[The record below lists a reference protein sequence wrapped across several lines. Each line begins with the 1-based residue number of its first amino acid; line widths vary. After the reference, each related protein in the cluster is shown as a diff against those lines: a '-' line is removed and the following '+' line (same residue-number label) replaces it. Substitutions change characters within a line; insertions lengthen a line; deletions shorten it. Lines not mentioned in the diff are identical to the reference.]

1 MIIFKLKIISAKKE
15 ERKMLKNEV
24 KIKKIKFIF
33 AI

>member
-1 MIIFKLKIISAKKE
+1 MIIFKLKIISSKKE
-15 ERKMLKNEV
+15 ERKILKNEV